1 MNSDTIDGFRV
12 SELSVGYMR
21 NPYERC
27 AVVLREVAR
36 MQTLA
41 RPKLF
46 GSLISEVLNRDLC
59 TFCGACVASCPVY
72 ILQMQDEKP
81 TMKGKCELCQV
92 CYYSCSAA
100 EFPKDDVEQAI
111 FGRTR
116 TADEPIGIY
125 KTITNA
131 RSKKQEILQK
141 SQDGGVVT
149 SILGYALETGKIDA
163 AVVTGIDK
171 KMPWKSIPTVA
182 VNYADVLNAA
192 GTKYTP
198 APTLIGLMSATQEYG
213 KEKVAI
219 VGTPCQIRSY
229 RKMQTSLLG
238 AKKLANTVS
247 LAIGLFCME
256 SYRYDQF
263 IGDYLR
269 TKGVDVSKVDRFAI
283 KKGKFRA
290 TIEGQEVLTVPIK
303 ELDEFVRSSC
313 RVCDDFTAEFADIS
327 VGGVGCREG
336 WCTVIARTSCGEEF
350 LSEAEQSGWIEMKQ
364 IDPGKFGMEQVLR
377 NSARK
382 KTSLQQGQSAPSA
395 HAQAPDQFQSP
406 TP

>member
-1 MNSDTIDGFRV
+1 
-12 SELSVGYMR
+12 MR
-21 NPYERC
+21 NAYERC
-27 AVVLREVAR
+27 TVVLREVPR
-36 MQTLA
+36 MQAAA

-59 TFCGACVASCPVY
+59 TFCGACVASCPVC

-100 EFPKDDVEQAI
+100 EFPKNEVEQAI

-125 KTITNA
+125 KTMANA

-141 SQDGGVVT
+141 GQDGGVVT
-149 SILGYALETGKIDA
+149 SILGYALESGKVDA
-163 AVVTGIDK
+163 AVVTCIEK
-171 KMPWKSIPTVA
+171 QTAWKSIPSVA
-182 VNYADVLNAA
+182 VDYADVLNAA

-198 APTLIGLMSATQEYG
+198 APTLIGLMSATEEYG
-213 KEKVAI
+213 RERVAV

-229 RKMQTSLLG
+229 RRMQTSLLG
-238 AKKLANTVS
+238 ARKLANAVS

-256 SYRYDQF
+256 SYRYDQL
-263 IGDYLR
+263 IGNYLR
-269 TKGVDVSKVDRFAI
+269 TKGVDVSKVSRFAI

-313 RVCDDFTAEFADIS
+313 RVCEDFSAEFADIS
-327 VGGVGCREG
+327 VGGVGCPDG
-336 WCTVIARTSCGEEF
+336 WCTVIARTTRGEEF
-350 LSEAEQSGWIEMKQ
+350 LSDAEKSGWIEMRS
-364 IDPGKFGMEQVLR
+364 IDAGKYGMEQVLR

-382 KTSLQQGQSAPSA
+382 KTSAQQGQSTPGVY
-395 HAQAPDQFQSP
+395 AQASAQVQSP

>member
-1 MNSDTIDGFRV
+1 
-12 SELSVGYMR
+12 
-21 NPYERC
+21 
-27 AVVLREVAR
+27 
-36 MQTLA
+36 MQTETVA

-59 TFCGACVASCPVY
+59 TFCGACVASCPIY
-72 ILQMQDEKP
+72 ILQMQGEKP

-100 EFPKDDVEQAI
+100 GFPKDEVEKAI

-131 RSKKQEILQK
+131 RSKKAEILQK

-149 SILGYALETGKIDA
+149 SILGYALKSGKVDA
-163 AVVTGIDK
+163 AVVTCIDK
-171 KMPWKSIPTVA
+171 QMPWKSVPAVA
-182 VNYADVLNAA
+182 LDYGDVLNAA
-192 GTKYTP
+192 GPKYTL
-198 APTLIGLMSATQEYG
+198 APTLIGLMSAAQEYG

-229 RKMQTSLLG
+229 RRMQTSQLG
-238 AKKLANTVS
+238 ARKLASAVS

-263 IGDYLR
+263 VGDYLR
-269 TKGVDVSKVDRFAI
+269 TKGIDASKVSRFAI
-283 KKGKFRA
+283 KKGKFRV
-290 TIEGQEVLTVPIK
+290 TIDGQEVLTVPIK
-303 ELDEFVRSSC
+303 ELDEYVLSSC
-313 RVCDDFTAEFADIS
+313 KVCEDFTAEFADIS
-327 VGGVGCREG
+327 IGGVGCPEG
-336 WCTVIARTSCGEEF
+336 WCTVIARTARGQEF
-350 LSEAEQSGWIEMKQ
+350 LAEAEKNDWIELKP
-364 IDPGKFGMEQVLR
+364 IDPGKYGMEQVLR
-377 NSARK
+377 LSASK
-382 KTSLQQGQSAPSA
+382 KTSVQQNLSAANAQTPQSLQTQP
-395 HAQAPDQFQSP
+395 P

>member
-1 MNSDTIDGFRV
+1 M
-12 SELSVGYMR
+12 
-21 NPYERC
+21 
-27 AVVLREVAR
+27 
-36 MQTLA
+36 
-41 RPKLF
+41 
-46 GSLISEVLNRDLC
+46 
-59 TFCGACVASCPVY
+59 
-72 ILQMQDEKP
+72 
-81 TMKGKCELCQV
+81 
-92 CYYSCSAA
+92 
-100 EFPKDDVEQAI
+100 EQAI

-125 KTITNA
+125 KTIANA

-149 SILGYALETGKIDA
+149 SILGHALESGKIDA

-171 KMPWKSIPTVA
+171 KTSWKSISSVA
-182 VNYADVLNAA
+182 VDYTDILSAA

-238 AKKLANTVS
+238 AKKLASAVS

-256 SYRYDQF
+256 SYRYDGF

-269 TKGVDVSKVDRFAI
+269 TKGVDVTKVSRFAI
-283 KKGKFRA
+283 KKGKFRV
-290 TIEGQEVLTVPIK
+290 TIEGQEALTVPIK

-313 RVCDDFTAEFADIS
+313 RVCEDFTAEIADIS
-327 VGGVGCREG
+327 VGGVGCPEG
-336 WCTVIARTSCGEEF
+336 WCTVIVRTSRGEDF
-350 LSEAEQSGWIEMKQ
+350 LSGAEKSGWIEMKP
-364 IDPGKFGMEQVLR
+364 IDAGKYGMEQVLR

-382 KTSLQQGQSAPSA
+382 KTSLQEGQSAPIA
-395 HAQAPDQFQSP
+395 HEQAAVQIQSHSP
-406 TP
+406 

>member
-1 MNSDTIDGFRV
+1 MSDARSF
-12 SELSVGYMR
+12 
-21 NPYERC
+21 C
-27 AVVLREVAR
+27 EVAH
-36 MQTLA
+36 MQTIA

-92 CYYSCSAA
+92 CYYSCSAV
-100 EFPKDDVEQAI
+100 EFPKDEVEQAI

-116 TADEPIGIY
+116 KADEPIGIY
-125 KTITNA
+125 KTIANA
-131 RSKKQEILQK
+131 RSRKQEILQK

-149 SILGYALETGKIDA
+149 SILSYALETGKVDA

-171 KMPWKSIPTVA
+171 KTPWKSIPSVA
-182 VNYADVLNAA
+182 VDYADVLNAA

-263 IGDYLR
+263 VGDYLR
-269 TKGVDVSKVDRFAI
+269 TKGVDVSKVSRFAI

-313 RVCDDFTAEFADIS
+313 KICEDFTAEFADIS
-327 VGGVGCREG
+327 VGGVGCPEG
-336 WCTVIARTSCGEEF
+336 WCTVIARTTHGEEF
-350 LSEAEQSGWIEMKQ
+350 LSEAEKNGWIEMKP
-364 IDPGKFGMEQVLR
+364 IDAGKYGMEQVLR

-382 KTSLQQGQSAPSA
+382 KASLQQGQSAPIA
-395 HAQAPDQFQSP
+395 HAQAPVQIQ
-406 TP
+406 

>member
-1 MNSDTIDGFRV
+1 MQAAT
-12 SELSVGYMR
+12 
-21 NPYERC
+21 
-27 AVVLREVAR
+27 VAK
-36 MQTLA
+36 
-41 RPKLF
+41 PKLF

-59 TFCGACVASCPVY
+59 TFCGGCVASCPVY
-72 ILQMQDEKP
+72 ILQMQGEKP

-100 EFPKDDVEQAI
+100 EFPSDEVENAI
-111 FGRTR
+111 FGRTKNV
-116 TADEPIGIY
+116 DEPIGIY
-125 KTITNA
+125 KTIANG
-131 RSKKQEILQK
+131 RSKKEEILKK

-149 SILGYALETGKIDA
+149 SILGYALESGKVDA

-171 KMPWKSIPTVA
+171 QTPWKSIPSVA
-182 VNYADVLNAA
+182 VDYAGVLNAA

-229 RKMQTSLLG
+229 RRMQTSLLG
-238 AKKLANTVS
+238 ARKLASAVS

-256 SYRYDQF
+256 SYRYDQL

-269 TKGVDVSKVDRFAI
+269 TKHVDVSKVSRFAI
-283 KKGKFRA
+283 KKGKFRV

-313 RVCDDFTAEFADIS
+313 KVCEDFTAEFADVS
-327 VGGVGCREG
+327 VGGVGCPEG
-336 WCTVIARTSCGEEF
+336 WCTVVTRTTRGHEF
-350 LSEAEQSGWIEMKQ
+350 LTEAEKTGWIELKP
-364 IDPGKFGMEQVLR
+364 IDPGKYGMEQLLR

-382 KTSLQQGQSAPSA
+382 KTGVQRSRSTAS
-395 HAQAPDQFQSP
+395 AQAQASVQIRSP
-406 TP
+406 AP

>member
-1 MNSDTIDGFRV
+1 
-12 SELSVGYMR
+12 MR
-21 NPYERC
+21 NAYEECRL
-27 AVVLREVAR
+27 VLCEVPR
-36 MQTLA
+36 MQTVA

-59 TFCGACVASCPVY
+59 TFCGACVASCPVC
-72 ILQMQDEKP
+72 ILQMQNEKP

-100 EFPKDDVEQAI
+100 EFPKNEVEQAV

-125 KTITNA
+125 KSITNA

-149 SILGYALETGKIDA
+149 SILGYALESGKVDA
-163 AVVTGIDK
+163 AVVTDIDK
-171 KMPWKSIPTVA
+171 KTPWKSIPSVA
-182 VNYADVLNAA
+182 VDYADVLNAA

-198 APTLIGLMSATQEYG
+198 APTLIGLMSATQEYR

-229 RKMQTSLLG
+229 RRMQTSLLG
-238 AKKLANTVS
+238 ARKLASAVS

-269 TKGVDVSKVDRFAI
+269 TRGVDVSKVSRFAI

-313 RVCDDFTAEFADIS
+313 RVCEDFTAEFADIS
-327 VGGVGCREG
+327 VGGVGCPEG
-336 WCTVIARTSCGEEF
+336 WCTVIARTTRGEEF
-350 LSEAEQSGWIEMKQ
+350 LSEAERSGWIELKQ
-364 IDPGKFGMEQVLR
+364 IDAGKHGMEQVIR

-382 KTSLQQGQSAPSA
+382 KAALQQGQSASSA
-395 HAQAPDQFQSP
+395 HAQAPVQIQSRAP
-406 TP
+406 

>member
-1 MNSDTIDGFRV
+1 
-12 SELSVGYMR
+12 MR
-21 NPYERC
+21 NLYERC
-27 AVVLREVAR
+27 GVVLVEVPY
-36 MQTLA
+36 MQTTA
-41 RPKLF
+41 KPKLF

-100 EFPKDDVEQAI
+100 EFPKDEVEQAI
-111 FGRTR
+111 FGRAR

-125 KTITNA
+125 RSIANA

-149 SILGYALETGKIDA
+149 SILGFALESGKIDA
-163 AVVTGIDK
+163 AVVTSVDK
-171 KMPWKSIPTVA
+171 ETPWKSISSVA
-182 VNYADVLNAA
+182 ADYADVLSAA

-198 APTLIGLMSATQEYG
+198 APTLIGLMSATQEYR

-229 RKMQTSLLG
+229 RRMQTSLLG
-238 AKKLANTVS
+238 ARKLASAVS
-247 LAIGLFCME
+247 LAVGLFCME
-256 SYRYDQF
+256 SYHYDQL

-269 TKGVDVSKVDRFAI
+269 TKGVDASKVGRFAI
-283 KKGKFRA
+283 KKGKFRV
-290 TIEGQEVLTVPIK
+290 TTEGQEVLAVPIK
-303 ELDEFVRSSC
+303 ELDEYVRSSC
-313 RVCDDFTAEFADIS
+313 RVCEDFTAEFADIS
-327 VGGVGCREG
+327 VGGVGCPEG
-336 WCTVIARTSCGEEF
+336 WCTVIARTARGEEF
-350 LSEAEQSGWIEMKQ
+350 LSEAEKSGWIEMKP
-364 IDPGKFGMEQVLR
+364 IDAGKHGMEQVLK

-382 KTSLQQGQSAPSA
+382 KTSLQEGKPAPVA
-395 HAQAPDQFQSP
+395 KEQAPAHTQPHSP
-406 TP
+406 